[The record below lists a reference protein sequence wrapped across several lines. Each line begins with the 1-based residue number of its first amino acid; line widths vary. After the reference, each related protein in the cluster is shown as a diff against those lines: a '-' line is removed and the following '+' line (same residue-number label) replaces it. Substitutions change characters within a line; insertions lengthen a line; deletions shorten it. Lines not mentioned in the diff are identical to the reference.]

1 MDENS
6 DSPNTIPKR
15 RGKYCVAFDCNN
27 SYYGE
32 DGHHTSYRFF
42 TFPKNVQQRN
52 RWCNLIN
59 RQHGKDRF
67 LVKSSPVVCL
77 EHFTPEDIVKKL
89 SGRWELKKGKFLFT

>member
-1 MDENS
+1 MQ
-6 DSPNTIPKR
+6 
-15 RGKYCVAFDCNN
+15 FD
-27 SYYGE
+27 
-32 DGHHTSYRFF
+32 
-42 TFPKNVQQRN
+42 Q
-52 RWCNLIN
+52 